1 MNAAGEFEGL
11 LTAVLERVATPEQM
25 ARLRELMAADASLRA
40 EYVSQMRGHAL
51 LRWSAGVV
59 DGQGNAEPAAEVVAF
74 PARRWG
80 RWLAAVAAVAL
91 AGFFLWPLSHEAEN
105 VSPSMVKLEVLEAS
119 QRGGADGENPIQL
132 TTGMELSVSEL
143 QMPAGSF
150 RFRLGSGVVVGVTG
164 PAELQ
169 FFNPMHL
176 RVIRGMV
183 TADVGEKGKGFIV
196 DTAQTRVV
204 DLGTR
209 FGVDVAESGHTDVV
223 VFQGEVELHDVD
235 GDGVAAGSSSVSRLV
250 EGEAVR
256 VNVAKEMSRISSVSS
271 GPEGDDEWST
281 SGVSDGSSAIAAVHD
296 NLHNPQSNFYYRIL
310 RGGMRED
317 ARAFIAKRHEWN
329 GLDETGLP
337 EWLVGA
343 DLVQTFPAGDRN
355 TTLQITVTT
364 AMPAELYVI
373 VDSRVSAPSWLTDE
387 FKDTGVRIGLENAPL
402 PDSGVHTKEGPGKGN
417 LAPFAVWKRALPQA
431 GDYVLGPPPQG
442 PEDRPHWM
450 YGIAAR
456 KL

>member
-1 MNAAGEFEGL
+1 M
-11 LTAVLERVATPEQM
+11 
-25 ARLRELMAADASLRA
+25 
-40 EYVSQMRGHAL
+40 
-51 LRWSAGVV
+51 
-59 DGQGNAEPAAEVVAF
+59 
-74 PARRWG
+74 
-80 RWLAAVAAVAL
+80 
-91 AGFFLWPLSHEAEN
+91 
-105 VSPSMVKLEVLEAS
+105 KLEVLEAS
-119 QRGGADGENPIQL
+119 HPGGSHENPLKIA
-132 TTGMELSVSEL
+132 TGMELAVSEL

-150 RFRLGSGVVVGVTG
+150 RFRLRSGVVVGVTG

-176 RVIRGMV
+176 RVIRGKV

-223 VFQGEVELHDVD
+223 VFQGEVELYD
-235 GDGVAAGSSSVSRLV
+235 AGTNGGAKGTSSVSRLV
-250 EGEAVR
+250 EGQAVR
-256 VNVAKEMSRISSVSS
+256 VNVAKEVSRISSVSS

-281 SGVSDGSSAIAAVHD
+281 NGVSDSSSIITAVHD

-329 GLDETGLP
+329 GLNENGLP
-337 EWLVGA
+337 DWLVGA
-343 DLVQTFPAGDRN
+343 DLVQTFPAGDRK
-355 TTLQITVTT
+355 TSLQITVTT
-364 AMPAELYVI
+364 AMPTELYVI
-373 VDSRVSAPSWLTDE
+373 VDSRVPPPAWLAEE
-387 FKDTGVRIGLENAPL
+387 FEDTGVRIGLENAPL
-402 PDSGVHTKEGPGKGN
+402 PDSGIPIKSGPGNGN
-417 LAPFAVWKRALPQA
+417 LAPFAVWKRSLPEA
-431 GDYVLGPPPQG
+431 GDHVLGPPPLG

>member
-1 MNAAGEFEGL
+1 MNPAGEFETL
-11 LTAVLERVATPEQM
+11 LAAVLKGAASPDQT
-25 ARLRELMAADASLRA
+25 ARLRELMGADASLRA
-40 EYVSQMRGHAL
+40 EYVAQMRAHAL
-51 LRWSAGVV
+51 LQWSAGTVSPEQKPV
-59 DGQGNAEPAAEVVAF
+59 AAVVAF
-74 PARRWG
+74 PERRWG
-80 RWLAAVAAVAL
+80 RWLAAVAAVGL
-91 AGFFLWPLSHEAEN
+91 IGFFISQRPAEK
-105 VSPSMVKLEVLEAS
+105 PKQPGGMVKLEVLEAT
-119 QRGGADGENPIQL
+119 QRGGVDGGSIPI
-132 TTGMELSVSEL
+132 TTGMELSVSDL
-143 QMPAGSF
+143 QMPEGSF

-176 RVIRGMV
+176 RVIRGKV

-209 FGVDVAESGHTDVV
+209 FGVDVADSGHTDVV
-223 VFQGEVELHDVD
+223 VFQGEVELYE
-235 GDGVAAGSSSVSRLV
+235 AGTNGGAKGTSSVSKLV

-256 VNVAKEMSRISSVSS
+256 VNVAKEVSRISSISS

-281 SGVSDGSSAIAAVHD
+281 SGVSDGLSAISAVHD
-296 NLHNPQSNFYYRIL
+296 NLHNPKSNYYYRIL

-329 GLDETGLP
+329 GLDESGLP
-337 EWLVGA
+337 DWLVGA

-355 TTLQITVTT
+355 GSLQITVTA
-364 AMPAELYVI
+364 AMPTELYLI
-373 VDSRVSAPSWLTDE
+373 VDSRVAAPSWLTDG
-387 FKDTGVRIGLENAPL
+387 FQDTGARIGLENAPL
-402 PDSGVHTKEGPGKGN
+402 PDSGIDTGRGPGNGN
-417 LAPFAVWKRALPQA
+417 LAPFAVWKRVLPKA
-431 GDYVLGPPPQG
+431 GDYVLGAPPLG

>member
-1 MNAAGEFEGL
+1 MNPAGEFEVL
-11 LTAVLERVATPEQM
+11 LTAVLQGTASPEE
-25 ARLRELMAADASLRA
+25 ASRLRELMRADAALRA
-40 EYVSQMRGHAL
+40 EYVAQMRAHAL
-51 LRWSAGVV
+51 LQWSAGTVT
-59 DGQGNAEPAAEVVAF
+59 QEEKPAAAVVAF
-74 PARRWG
+74 PERRWG
-80 RWLAAVAAVAL
+80 RWVAAVAAVGL
-91 AGFFLWPLSHEAEN
+91 IGFFISPRPAEKQQ
-105 VSPSMVKLEVLEAS
+105 PPAMVKLEVLEAS
-119 QRGGADGENPIQL
+119 QRGGVSGGAIPI

-143 QMPAGSF
+143 QMPEGSF

-169 FFNPMHL
+169 FFNAMHL
-176 RVIRGMV
+176 RVIRGKV
-183 TADVGEKGKGFIV
+183 TADVGEEGKGFIV

-223 VFQGEVELHDVD
+223 VFQGEVELYDAD
-235 GDGVAAGSSSVSRLV
+235 RKGGAARPTSVSRLV

-256 VNVAKEMSRISSVSS
+256 VNVAKEVSRISSVSS

-281 SGVSDGSSAIAAVHD
+281 SGVSDGLATISAVHD
-296 NLHNPQSNFYYRIL
+296 NLHNPKSNYYYRIL

-329 GLDETGLP
+329 GLDEKGLP
-337 EWLVGA
+337 DWLVGA

-355 TTLQITVTT
+355 GTLQITVTT
-364 AMPAELYVI
+364 AMPTELYII
-373 VDSRVSAPSWLTDE
+373 VDSRVTAPSWLTDA
-387 FKDTGVRIGLENAPL
+387 FQDTGARIGLENAPL
-402 PDSGVHTKEGPGKGN
+402 PDSGIDTGRGPGNGN
-417 LAPFAVWKRALPQA
+417 LAPFAVWKRVLPQA
-431 GDYVLGPPPQG
+431 GDYILGPPPLG

>member
-1 MNAAGEFEGL
+1 MNAAGEFEML
-11 LTAVLERVATPEQM
+11 LAAVLQGTASPDQM
-25 ARLRELMAADASLRA
+25 ARLRELMRADASLRA
-40 EYVSQMRGHAL
+40 EYVAQMRGHAL
-51 LRWSAGVV
+51 LQWSAGAVV
-59 DGQGNAEPAAEVVAF
+59 PEEKPVAAVVVF
-74 PARRWG
+74 PKRRLG
-80 RWLAAVAAVAL
+80 RWLAAAAAVGL
-91 AGFFLWPLSHEAEN
+91 LGFFIAPRPTGKTQQ
-105 VSPSMVKLEVLEAS
+105 SPAMVKLEVLEAS
-119 QRGGADGENPIQL
+119 QREGADGNPIRI

-143 QMPAGSF
+143 QMPEGSF

-169 FFNPMHL
+169 FFNAMHL
-176 RVIRGMV
+176 RVIRGKV
-183 TADVGEKGKGFIV
+183 TADVGEEGKGFIV

-223 VFQGEVELHDVD
+223 VFQGEVELYDTATKD
-235 GDGVAAGSSSVSRLV
+235 GAKGNSSVSRLV

-256 VNVAKEMSRISSVSS
+256 VNVAKEVSRISSISS

-281 SGVSDGSSAIAAVHD
+281 SGVSDGVSTISAVHD
-296 NLHNPQSNFYYRIL
+296 NLHNPKSNYYYRIL

-329 GLDETGLP
+329 GLDEKGLP
-337 EWLVGA
+337 DWLVGA

-355 TTLQITVTT
+355 GTLQITVTT
-364 AMPAELYVI
+364 AMPTELYII
-373 VDSRVSAPSWLTDE
+373 VDSRVPAPSWLTDG
-387 FKDTGVRIGLENAPL
+387 FQDTGARIGLENAPL
-402 PDSGVHTKEGPGKGN
+402 PDSGIDTGKGPGSGN
-417 LAPFAVWKRALPQA
+417 LAPFAVWKRVLPQA
-431 GDYVLGPPPQG
+431 GDYVLGAPPLG

>member
-1 MNAAGEFEGL
+1 MNPTGEFEVL
-11 LTAVLERVATPEQM
+11 MAAVLQGVASPEQM
-25 ARLRELMAADASLRA
+25 ARFRELMRADGALRA
-40 EYVSQMRGHAL
+40 EYVAQMRAHSL
-51 LRWSAGVV
+51 LQWRAGTVAGT
-59 DGQGNAEPAAEVVAF
+59 DEKPAAAAVMAF
-74 PARRWG
+74 PERRWG
-80 RWLAAVAAVAL
+80 RWLAAAAAVGL
-91 AGFFLWPLSHEAEN
+91 IGFFLLPRPADESEQPGG
-105 VSPSMVKLEVLEAS
+105 VVKLEVLEAI
-119 QRGGADGENPIQL
+119 QRGGVGGGAAPF

-143 QMPAGSF
+143 QMPEGSF

-169 FFNPMHL
+169 FFNAMHL
-176 RVIRGMV
+176 RVIRGKV
-183 TADVGEKGKGFIV
+183 TADVGEEGKGFIV

-209 FGVDVAESGHTDVV
+209 FGVDVADSGHTDVV
-223 VFQGEVELHDVD
+223 VFQGEVELYDTAVKS
-235 GDGVAAGSSSVSRLV
+235 GAKRNSSVSRLV

-256 VNVAKEMSRISSVSS
+256 VNVAKEVSRISSISS

-281 SGVSDGSSAIAAVHD
+281 SGVSDGVSTISAVHD
-296 NLHNPQSNFYYRIL
+296 NLHNPKSNFYYRIL

-329 GLDETGLP
+329 GLDEKGLP
-337 EWLVGA
+337 AWLVGA
-343 DLVQTFPAGDRN
+343 DLVQTFPSGDRN
-355 TTLQITVTT
+355 GTLQITVTT

-373 VDSRVSAPSWLTDE
+373 VDSRVPAPSWLTDG
-387 FKDTGVRIGLENAPL
+387 FQDTGARIGLENAPL
-402 PDSGVHTKEGPGKGN
+402 PDSGIETGSGPGSGN
-417 LAPFAVWKRALPQA
+417 LAPFAVWKRVLPQA
-431 GDYVLGPPPQG
+431 GDYVLGAPPLG